1 MPKSWQRVLLA
12 LLLIGLLTVAA
23 ALRLTNINWDQFQ
36 HVHPDERF
44 IVWVADSMTRP
55 ADLASTFDPL
65 RSTIN
70 PFRWPPGH
78 GEEAGKPRSY
88 AYGHVPL
95 YLLVVVAHAAQ
106 AVGQWLGE
114 TTLALPAILQ
124 PLHTVGR
131 HLAEYN
137 YLALVGRAI
146 STLCDLGTLLLMY
159 GLGRRVYGR
168 IAGLLAAGA
177 YAFAVL
183 PIQLSHFYAVDV
195 VLTFCVVATVALAA
209 RRAEGGGWLA
219 WIGASIFAGLAVG
232 SKFSAILIVAPLVA
246 ATWYRAADGSARR
259 RIVSA
264 TGQLAVAGAAAAL
277 TFIVTN
283 PFAVI
288 ELRAYASNVLA
299 QNAMV
304 SGLMDAPYTRQYI
317 GTLPYWYFVQQ
328 LSQWGLGWPLGLVAW
343 GGFVW
348 ALIRFGMRRAG
359 RAEVVML
366 AWALPY
372 FALTGAFHAKF
383 LRYMAPLLPF
393 LLIFGAGAALAAY
406 RWMASR
412 WGRRGRI
419 AWGAAALIIAVATVG
434 WSSAFVG
441 VYRQEHPWLQASR
454 WIYNNIPESSKLLT
468 EHWDD
473 ALPLR
478 MDEIAGR
485 PPLREYR
492 RIELPLYD
500 ADTSA
505 KLDRLVDELG
515 SADYLILASN
525 RLSAPISRLR
535 ERYPMTSSY
544 YRLLESGELGYTPA
558 AEFVAYPQLLGLTI
572 PDDHADE
579 SFTVYDHPRATIYRN
594 TGRLSPE
601 LLRARLERFLPRTRV
616 TGYGS
621 QVEGGLSEP

>member
-1 MPKSWQRVLLA
+1 MPQSWQRVLIA
-12 LLLIGLLTVAA
+12 LLLIGLLAVAA

-55 ADLASTFDPL
+55 ADLASALDPV

-78 GEEAGKPRSY
+78 GDEAGKPRSY

-146 STLCDLGTLLLMY
+146 STLCDLGTLLLIY
-159 GLGRRVYGR
+159 GLGRRAYGR

-219 WIGASIFAGLAVG
+219 WIGAGIFAGLAVG
-232 SKFSAILIVAPLVA
+232 SKFSAILIAAPLVA
-246 ATWYRAADGSARR
+246 ATWYRAADGSTRR

-264 TGQLAVAGAAAAL
+264 TGQLAVAGAVAAL
-277 TFIVTN
+277 TFVVTN

-343 GGFVW
+343 GGFVVG
-348 ALIRFGMRRAG
+348 ADPLRDAPSGPRRGRDAG
-359 RAEVVML
+359 L
-366 AWALPY
+366 
-372 FALTGAFHAKF
+372 
-383 LRYMAPLLPF
+383 
-393 LLIFGAGAALAAY
+393 GAALLRADRRVSCQIPALHGPAAPLP
-406 RWMASR
+406 ADL
-412 WGRRGRI
+412 RRGRG
-419 AWGAAALIIAVATVG
+419 ARCVSLDGQTLGAAGPDRVG
-434 WSSAFVG
+434 WRRARRRRGDDWMVAG
-441 VYRQEHPWLQASR
+441 VRRASIGR
-454 WIYNNIPESSKLLT
+454 SIP
-468 EHWDD
+468 
-473 ALPLR
+473 
-478 MDEIAGR
+478 GF
-485 PPLREYR
+485 
-492 RIELPLYD
+492 
-500 ADTSA
+500 
-505 KLDRLVDELG
+505 
-515 SADYLILASN
+515 
-525 RLSAPISRLR
+525 
-535 ERYPMTSSY
+535 
-544 YRLLESGELGYTPA
+544 RLLAGFTATSPKA
-558 AEFVAYPQLLGLTI
+558 A
-572 PDDHADE
+572 
-579 SFTVYDHPRATIYRN
+579 SC
-594 TGRLSPE
+594 
-601 LLRARLERFLPRTRV
+601 
-616 TGYGS
+616 
-621 QVEGGLSEP
+621 

>member
-1 MPKSWQRVLLA
+1 MPQSWQRVLIA
-12 LLLIGLLTVAA
+12 LLLVGLLAVAA

-55 ADLASTFDPL
+55 ADLASALDPL

-78 GEEAGKPRSY
+78 GDEAGKPRSY

-159 GLGRRVYGR
+159 GLGRRAYGR

-219 WIGASIFAGLAVG
+219 WIGAGIFAGLAVG
-232 SKFSAILIVAPLVA
+232 SKFSAILIAAPLVA

-259 RIVSA
+259 RIASA
-264 TGQLAVAGAAAAL
+264 AGQLAVAGAVAAL
-277 TFIVTN
+277 TFVVTN

-412 WGRRGRI
+412 WGRPGRI
-419 AWGAAALIIAVATVG
+419 AWGAAALVVAVATHWLV
-434 WSSAFVG
+434 VG
-441 VYRQEHPWLQASR
+441 VRRRLPAGAS
-454 WIYNNIPESSKLLT
+454 
-468 EHWDD
+468 
-473 ALPLR
+473 
-478 MDEIAGR
+478 
-485 PPLREYR
+485 
-492 RIELPLYD
+492 
-500 ADTSA
+500 
-505 KLDRLVDELG
+505 
-515 SADYLILASN
+515 LASGFA
-525 RLSAPISRLR
+525 LDL
-535 ERYPMTSSY
+535 
-544 YRLLESGELGYTPA
+544 
-558 AEFVAYPQLLGLTI
+558 QQ
-572 PDDHADE
+572 
-579 SFTVYDHPRATIYRN
+579 HPRGQQAAD
-594 TGRLSPE
+594 GAL
-601 LLRARLERFLPRTRV
+601 
-616 TGYGS
+616 G
-621 QVEGGLSEP
+621 